1 MIEHYHYD
9 SVASTNTTAKQFA
22 SQLLG
27 TKPHLPN
34 NFSGAVFT
42 ADEQTQGRGRGDHSW
57 YSAPYDGL
65 YYSLLIPPPEDYQN
79 LSSLTTQIGTI
90 TIDCIQHLTTTHP
103 QLEWPNDI
111 ILNQK
116 KLGGILIESVG
127 QSNDPSPQFVVIG
140 IGINLNHTSFP
151 ASLQFSAI
159 SLYQVTRNKYTP
171 SQFINFLTQKIYYPL
186 FKVNLNLT
194 KTILK

>member
-9 SVASTNTTAKQFA
+9 CVASTNTTAKQFA

-90 TIDCIQHLTTTHP
+90 TIDSIQHLTATQP

-127 QSNDPSPQFVVIG
+127 RSNTASPQFVVIG
-140 IGINLNHTSFP
+140 IGLNLNHSDFP
-151 ASLQFSAI
+151 KHLQFSAT
-159 SLYQVTRNKYTP
+159 SLYQVTQKKYDQ
-171 SQFINFLTQKIYYPL
+171 SQFIIFLTQTIYNYL
-186 FKVNLNLT
+186 FKINLE
-194 KTILK
+194 LKKRIIK